1 MDKRRAKVIKL
12 ERQAAQVSDPAPW
25 WMGGDRDAVLERFDA
40 LTLHE
45 KIDVLKAVNARRFAM
60 EKELRIT
67 PTQSQEIR
75 RQLQMERLGR

>member
-1 MDKRRAKVIKL
+1 
-12 ERQAAQVSDPAPW
+12 
-25 WMGGDRDAVLERFDA
+25 MGGDRDAVLERFDA